1 MRVSRIAV
9 IAVILVGLAAGCGRS
24 SPTNPSGSSPQITSV
39 SPPQILREDTPQTV
53 TISGRNFVSGLTV
66 ELTSPAGASTT
77 LERSEIQALQTT
89 SFQMTATLSMA
100 GAYVIRAKN
109 PSGDQSD
116 PFSFIVQA
124 EAGGNAPHID
134 SVSPTSVI
142 HSANLQVFAVTG
154 ANFSSALSVTLL
166 DPSGQPLS
174 VNGAI
179 VGTVLPESFQ
189 IGVTLTQ
196 TGTYTLTV
204 TNPTGETS
212 NSVAIAVF

>member
-1 MRVSRIAV
+1 MRTE
-9 IAVILVGLAAGCGRS
+9 LA
-24 SPTNPSGSSPQITSV
+24 NKSV
-39 SPPQILREDTPQTV
+39 RLIPANHERVAPADPPRRHAANGDDQRAQLRL
-53 TISGRNFVSGLTV
+53 LTV

>member
-1 MRVSRIAV
+1 MR
-9 IAVILVGLAAGCGRS
+9 
-24 SPTNPSGSSPQITSV
+24 
-39 SPPQILREDTPQTV
+39 
-53 TISGRNFVSGLTV
+53 
-66 ELTSPAGASTT
+66 T
-77 LERSEIQALQTT
+77 L
-89 SFQMTATLSMA
+89 
-100 GAYVIRAKN
+100 IRAKN

-196 TGTYTLTV
+196 TGTYTLTSR
-204 TNPTGETS
+204 TRRARRPIPWQLPCSDDSPPRSSTHGHTAHSSDSRRSEHDDLRDGDARQRGAPDDRA
-212 NSVAIAVF
+212 VAIFGGYWVYQASITGCTTA

>member
-1 MRVSRIAV
+1 MRALRNAV
-9 IAVILVGLAAGCGRS
+9 IAAILVGLAAGCGRS
-24 SPTNPSGSSPQITSV
+24 SPTNPSGSAPQVTSV
-39 SPPQILREDTPQTV
+39 APPQILRQDAPQSV
-53 TISGRNFVSGLTV
+53 TINGRNFVSGLTV
-66 ELTSPAGASTT
+66 ELTDPVGGSRT
-77 LERSEIQALQTT
+77 LERSDIEALQAS
-89 SFQMTATLSMA
+89 SFQMIATLSVA
-100 GAYVIRAKN
+100 GAYLIRVKN

-116 PFSFIVQA
+116 PFSFIVESQ
-124 EAGGNAPHID
+124 AGGNPPHID

-142 HSANLQVFAVTG
+142 HSANVQVFSVTG

-174 VNGAI
+174 VSGAI
-179 VGTVLPESFQ
+179 VGAVLPGSFQ

-196 TGTYTLTV
+196 TGTYTLYV